1 MQDIVG
7 ITTACSSMDI
17 LLMQL
22 INSLQVS
29 PRVQFDYISLSSF
42 GPGRVGGVSGFI
54 VFSI

>member
-29 PRVQFDYISLSSF
+29 PRVQFDIISLISF
-42 GPGRVGGVSGFI
+42 GPGRFSGGMGFI
-54 VFSI
+54 VFSL